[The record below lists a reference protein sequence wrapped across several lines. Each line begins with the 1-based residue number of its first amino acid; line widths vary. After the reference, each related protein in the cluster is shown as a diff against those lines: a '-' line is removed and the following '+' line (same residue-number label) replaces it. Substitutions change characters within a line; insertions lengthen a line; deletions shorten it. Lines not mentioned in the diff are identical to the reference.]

1 MMVEQAVSVEE
12 RIAGYLEAE
21 EGGSE
26 GVEERQAPA
35 APDSP
40 VQAQEEPTEATP
52 ETEGEPEVQPEVKA
66 EEEVEEIAISKLS
79 EWADH
84 DEIDMEAAYSI
95 TVPVMMPNG
104 DHKEI
109 PIGQLKDSHQ
119 AKEYL
124 DSERTKFSQER
135 AVFEQE
141 IGQKKQAMDAAFFTA
156 SKVLED
162 AESALMGN
170 WNDTQMN
177 ELRVN
182 DPAEYALALTER
194 DRAKA
199 HLESKKTELKG
210 EYEKL
215 MNTQQ
220 QEAQAQQAQSLQAA
234 YQALPQFIPEWADEK
249 VATQEKSQLVKYG
262 LGEGYTEQELSSLV
276 DPRVVRSLRKA
287 MMYDAQQKAA
297 PAIKK
302 KVVSIGKKVIKGG
315 KSQSKTERQA
325 DIKQQDYKRFRQ
337 SGGSHDEL
345 RDAAA
350 FIDKHLLGDL

>member
-1 MMVEQAVSVEE
+1 MVEQAVSVEE

-26 GVEERQAPA
+26 GVEEKEAQAASSTPEQ
-35 APDSP
+35 P
-40 VQAQEEPTEATP
+40 QEEPEAAS
-52 ETEGEPEVQPEVKA
+52 ETDEKPEVQPEVKA

-124 DSERTKFSQER
+124 DSERTKFSQEK

-199 HLESKKTELKG
+199 HLDSKKTELKG

-215 MNTQQ
+215 MNMQQ
-220 QEAQAQQAQSLQAA
+220 QEMQAQQAQSLQAA

-297 PAIKK
+297 PEVKK

-315 KSQSKTERQA
+315 KSQTKTERATTALKSDYQKFKKGGG
-325 DIKQQDYKRFRQ
+325 DIN
-337 SGGSHDEL
+337 
-345 RDAAA
+345 DAASL
-350 FIDKHLLGDL
+350 IEKHFLGEY

>member
-1 MMVEQAVSVEE
+1 MVEQAVSVEE
-12 RIAGYLEAE
+12 RIAAHLEAE

-26 GVEERQAPA
+26 GAEEQKAPA
-35 APDSP
+35 QAQTAPEQP
-40 VQAQEEPTEATP
+40 QEEPEDAP
-52 ETEGEPEVQPEVKA
+52 EPEGEPEVQAEAKPE
-66 EEEVEEIAISKLS
+66 EDVEEIAISKLS

-124 DSERTKFSQER
+124 DSEKTKFGQER

-156 SKVLED
+156 SKMIEETEKDFL
-162 AESALMGN
+162 GR

-194 DRAKA
+194 DRAA
-199 HLESKKTELKG
+199 AQLTSRKTELKG

-215 MNTQQ
+215 MTAQQ
-220 QEAQAQQAQSLQAA
+220 QEMQAQQANSLQQA

-249 VATQEKSQLVKYG
+249 VATQEKSSLVKYG

-287 MMYDAQQKAA
+287 MLYDAQQKAA
-297 PAIKK
+297 PEVKK

-315 KSQSKTERQA
+315 KSQSKTERA
-325 DIKQQDYKRFRQ
+325 TTALKSDYQKFKK
-337 SGGSHDEL
+337 GGGDVH
-345 RDAAA
+345 DAASL
-350 FIDKHLLGDL
+350 IEKHFLGEY